1 MEGGWK
7 PSTFCAVRRLKEE
20 RQLFRGRLGILL
32 PSPWVFPPALT
43 PCFSPQIQ
51 FADQKQEFNKRPTK
65 IGRRSLS
72 RSISQSSTD
81 SYSSGW
87 CPPCPCVLSLC
98 LCTPTSACP
107 ILTPTCPMPASLSP
121 ILTYVDPISTSV
133 HPSVCVSHPDV
144 HVDHGK
150 GGAWEGIVA
159 FISSSSRVFEW
170 KNRLFCS

>member
-1 MEGGWK
+1 METIYVLCCKKARGGASVIQRRAWD
-7 PSTFCAVRRLKEE
+7 PSA
-20 RQLFRGRLGILL
+20 QPLGFPTCSDPISLPRSSLL
-32 PSPWVFPPALT
+32 T
-43 PCFSPQIQ
+43 
-51 FADQKQEFNKRPTK
+51 
-65 IGRRSLS
+65 RS
-72 RSISQSSTD
+72 RNSISARRKSAAARCPAPSHSHQQTATAQV
-81 SYSSGW
+81 GA
-87 CPPCPCVLSLC
+87 PPCPCVLSLC

-159 FISSSSRVFEW
+159 FISSSSLVFEW

>member
-87 CPPCPCVLSLC
+87 CPPLSVCPVPL
-98 LCTPTSACP
+98 
-107 ILTPTCPMPASLSP
+107 
-121 ILTYVDPISTSV
+121 SV
-133 HPSVCVSHPDV
+133 HPNIYVSHPDTHLSHASITV
-144 HVDHGK
+144 PHPNICGSHLNVR
-150 GGAWEGIVA
+150 A
-159 FISSSSRVFEW
+159 SQCLRVSPRCPCRPWRRRSVGRDCCFY
-170 KNRLFCS
+170 LIIFTCV